1 MKRTILLFLLAALSF
16 SSCNEKMI
24 PEFGYD
30 RYIYMDGDE
39 QTFSFSFI
47 STTEDTYR
55 LAIPLTFAGRPLT
68 EDLTYAVSVDP
79 SSTLIAGTEYEFP
92 DLIFRKGYLK
102 DTLYLTLH
110 RTERMSE
117 NTFTLKFDLASNE
130 NFQATQTG
138 KLTAEVS
145 VSDILS
151 QPLWWNQLV
160 IDNYLGE
167 YSDKKY
173 ELFVQHG
180 YAGDFGALEAD
191 MKYYYAMKFKM
202 YLESNPQYDN
212 GELITVPVVG

>member
-151 QPLWWNQLV
+151 QPLWWNQQV